1 MYHSTLSMA
10 VMTMIRFY
18 HCELPSSHVGSMWMC
33 HEDPVEPLKNILE
46 GRDCQLRRTDVRAG
60 DPPLELKLDN
70 INESCGTIIRQQKR

>member
-1 MYHSTLSMA
+1 
-10 VMTMIRFY
+10 
-18 HCELPSSHVGSMWMC
+18 MWMC